1 MAAILS
7 IVAVS
12 CKSDKK
18 EGSSGLPANF
28 STMSDQERMQFMMR
42 KADPDSVAHFL
53 CYAFLGRVP
62 GAKIDTLAMA
72 YLYALE
78 NYRGDDAEK
87 FGTSFELVMKEL
99 SLADKMK
106 TQFELGLAD
115 TLSVGYDLGLGYVGQ
130 IRRRNMS
137 IKDIDADIAKFR
149 ESCGRDTATYNRFV
163 KGFHTVLELDRGKD
177 LPNDI
182 YNRYIG
188 LKEEGVTAVDT
199 VN

>member
-7 IVAVS
+7 VLAVS
-12 CKSDKK
+12 CNGDKK
-18 EGSSGLPANF
+18 NEANGLPANF
-28 STMSDQERMQFMMR
+28 STMSDQERMDYMMR

-62 GAKIDTLAMA
+62 GAKIDTLALA
-72 YLYALE
+72 YIYAYE
-78 NYRGDDAEK
+78 SYRGDDADR
-87 FGTSFELVMKEL
+87 FGAAFELVLKEL

-137 IKDIDADIAKFR
+137 IKEIDADIAKFR

-163 KGFHTVLELDRGKD
+163 KGFRTVLELDRGKD
-177 LPNDI
+177 LSNDI

-188 LKEEGVTAVDT
+188 LKEERMASDT
-199 VN
+199 IQ